1 MVEDTKKFFG
11 AGNLKQNSFLEHHQL
26 SLVWFM
32 AEKNNQ
38 KLQNREKIPANL
50 MDSFFFYLLFCWPW
64 YLIMAVNN
72 ETS

>member
-32 AEKNNQ
+32 AEKKQ
-38 KLQNREKIPANL
+38 PKATK
-50 MDSFFFYLLFCWPW
+50 
-64 YLIMAVNN
+64 
-72 ETS
+72 

>member
-26 SLVWFM
+26 SLVLFM

-38 KLQNREKIPANL
+38 KLQNREKN
-50 MDSFFFYLLFCWPW
+50 S
-64 YLIMAVNN
+64 
-72 ETS
+72 S